1 MGNGRNKYRKMNSSV
16 KAFSVLRRMAK
27 PPSTS
32 ARMGFYLLGRIPTT
46 FLGPKTLT
54 LPSPSQ
60 RTLWFLGRV
69 EAQTFVSGFQPLSTP
84 PVPHADASYGEHE
97 DLTGPLNHHSLSRR
111 IYQGADLIPVL
122 HLGKPSGLLRRES
135 RSKFAQQFFQLIWD
149 FPTFSQ
155 RPYTVLLFQNCV
167 ESDQWNYFSVFP
179 ATDAKVY
186 TKLTSDVLFTICY
199 FLLIPYKEV

>member
-1 MGNGRNKYRKMNSSV
+1 MNSSV
-16 KAFSVLRRMAK
+16 KALSMLRRMAK

-46 FLGPKTLT
+46 FLGPRTLT
-54 LPSPSQ
+54 PPSPSQ

-69 EAQTFVSGFQPLSTP
+69 ETQTFVSGFQPLSTP

-97 DLTGPLNHHSLSRR
+97 NLTGALNHRSLSRR

-135 RSKFAQQFFQLIWD
+135 RVNLPNSFSSSSGISLLSPNDLTQYCSFKIVLNRTSGT
-149 FPTFSQ
+149 TFLS
-155 RPYTVLLFQNCV
+155 
-167 ESDQWNYFSVFP
+167 S
-179 ATDAKVY
+179 
-186 TKLTSDVLFTICY
+186 
-199 FLLIPYKEV
+199 